1 MTKDTSMLD
10 DSQQLKIK
18 PGYRL
23 QWETVQQSWVM
34 LFPEGMIQLNDSAA
48 MILKQFQQPNRIDAA
63 IDTLADRFPG
73 EKVRDDIIEFLEEAC
88 DQQWLEVTE

>member
-1 MTKDTSMLD
+1 MITTETIPTLNTMF
-10 DSQQLKIK
+10 
-18 PGYRL
+18 RF
-23 QWETVQQSWVM
+23 QWEQAQNSYV
-34 LFPEGMIQLNDSAA
+34 LLYPEGMIQLNDSAA